1 MPLKFRPLPWTT
13 GPTGRPRQVG
23 IEIEM
28 AGVDLTTMAEAVRA
42 EFGGRVEHHNPF
54 RSRVKVPEFDE
65 FVIELDARILQDRRY
80 REHLRALGIELDNED
95 HETLERWLAD
105 AAGILVPHEIVAPPL
120 PLSALPRLDRVRA
133 DLQQKGARGTQSS
146 LLYAFGLQINIEAH
160 SLTAEWLTAILQ
172 AFVLLN
178 EALVKA
184 GNIDLTRQ
192 LSPYIRPFPGNYG
205 RLILQPDYQPA
216 MTRLIDDY
224 LEYNPTRN
232 RPLDMLP
239 LFAEIDRE
247 RVWAAPVEHELIKPR
262 PALHYRLPNCEID
275 DPTWSLAQ
283 PFNGWAEVE
292 HLAANPEQLQA
303 AAGEYL
309 QRPSQAL
316 GQFTD
321 EWVERI
327 RGWF

>member
-1 MPLKFRPLPWTT
+1 MPANFRHLPWPT

-28 AGVDLTTMAEAVRA
+28 AGVDLATMARAVQA
-42 EFGGRVEHHNPF
+42 EFGGRVEYQNPF
-54 RSRVKVPEFDE
+54 LSRVCVPEFDD
-65 FVIELDARILQDRRY
+65 FLIELDARVLQDRRY
-80 REHLRALGIELDNED
+80 REHLRHLGIELDDED
-95 HETLERWLAD
+95 SETLERWLAD

-120 PLSALPRLDRVRA
+120 PLDALPRLDRVRA
-133 DLQQKGARGTQSS
+133 DLQRQGARGTQSS
-146 LLYAFGLQINIEAH
+146 LLYAFGLQINIEVH
-160 SLTAEWLTAILQ
+160 SLQAEWLSAILK
-172 AFVLLN
+172 AFVLLS

-184 GNIDLTRQ
+184 GDIDLTRQ
-192 LSPYIRPFPGNYG
+192 LSPYIRPFPGGYG
-205 RLILQPDYQPA
+205 RLILHPDYQPTMA
-216 MTRLIDDY
+216 RLIDDY
-224 LEYNPTRN
+224 LAYNPTRN

-275 DPTWSLAQ
+275 DPAWSLAH

-292 HLAANPEQLQA
+292 HLAANPQQLQSA
-303 AAGEYL
+303 AVEYL
-309 QRPSQAL
+309 QRPAQAL

-321 EWVERI
+321 EWAKRI
-327 RGWF
+327 RDWF

>member
-1 MPLKFRPLPWTT
+1 MPTTFRPLPWTT
-13 GPTGRPRQVG
+13 GPGGRPRQVG

-28 AGVDLTTMAEAVRA
+28 AGVDLATMAHAVHA
-42 EFGGRVEHHNPF
+42 EFGGRVEYLNPF
-54 RSRVKVPEFDE
+54 LSRVCVPEFDD
-65 FVIELDARILQDRRY
+65 FVIELDARVLQDRRY
-80 REHLRALGIELDNED
+80 REHLRTLGIELDDED
-95 HETLERWLAD
+95 RETLERWLAE

-133 DLQQKGARGTQSS
+133 ALQQQGARGTQSS
-146 LLYAFGLQINIEAH
+146 LLYAFGLQINIEVH
-160 SLTAEWLTAILQ
+160 SLTAEWLTAILK

-184 GNIDLTRQ
+184 GNIDLARQ
-192 LSPYIRPFPGNYG
+192 LSPYIRPFPGSYI
-205 RLILQPDYQPA
+205 RRILQPAYQPA
-216 MTRLIDDY
+216 MAQLIDDY

-275 DPTWSLAQ
+275 DPAWSLAQ

-292 HLAANPEQLQA
+292 YLAANPQQLQDA
-303 AAGEYL
+303 ATEYL
-309 QRPSQAL
+309 QRPAQAL

-321 EWVERI
+321 EWAERI
-327 RGWF
+327 SGWF